1 LRAARPRG
9 SSSRTACRSGTLIRR
24 ASNLALAAV
33 LLLAGCGPTGTPED
47 EIRALVDAAELA
59 AEERD
64 AADLRDLVADDY
76 RDPGGRTAGDIRG
89 ILQGY
94 LIAHQSIRLITRID
108 SIELEGT
115 ELARLR
121 VTVGMLGREAESDS
135 NWDLAG
141 DVYRF
146 DLRLAREDDGWRVIR
161 AGWQED

>member
-1 LRAARPRG
+1 M
-9 SSSRTACRSGTLIRR
+9 SSRTACRNGTPIRR
-24 ASNLALAAV
+24 ASNLALAAA
-33 LLLAGCGPTGTPED
+33 LALAGCGPTGTPED

-76 RDPGGRTAGDIRG
+76 RDPGGRTAGDIRAT
-89 ILQGY
+89 LHGY
-94 LIAHQSIRLITRID
+94 LVAHQSIRLITRID

-115 ELARLR
+115 ELARLK
-121 VTVGMLGREAESDS
+121 VTVGMLGREAGSDS

-146 DLRLAREDDGWRVIR
+146 DLRLAREDGEWRVIR
-161 AGWQED
+161 AGWQEN

>member
-1 LRAARPRG
+1 M
-9 SSSRTACRSGTLIRR
+9 
-24 ASNLALAAV
+24 
-33 LLLAGCGPTGTPED
+33 LAGCDPTGAPD
-47 EIRALVDAAELA
+47 DAIRALVGVAERA

-64 AADLRDLVADDY
+64 AVDLRSLVADDY

-108 SIELEGT
+108 SIDLEGT

-121 VTVGMLGREAESDS
+121 LTVGMLGREADSDS

-146 DLRLAREDDGWRVIR
+146 DLRLAREDDEWRVIR
-161 AGWQED
+161 AGWQEH